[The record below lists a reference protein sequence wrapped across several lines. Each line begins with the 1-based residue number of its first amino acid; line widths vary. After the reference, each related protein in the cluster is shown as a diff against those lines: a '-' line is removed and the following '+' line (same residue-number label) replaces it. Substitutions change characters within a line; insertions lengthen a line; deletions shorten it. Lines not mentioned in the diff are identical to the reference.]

1 MQHVTKHNMT
11 RVILDT
17 NLWISYFLRSG
28 NSPLNRLIEHEQL
41 IFLWSEELIEELI
54 QVSQRVKFRKYI
66 PLDQLTSFLGNLQSK
81 SEMVEVISAVR
92 LCRDPADDFLLS
104 LAKDGTADFLIT
116 GDKDLLAL
124 SQIFSTQILTLTTFI
139 EKILNEH

>member
-1 MQHVTKHNMT
+1 MT

-41 IFLWSEELIEELI
+41 IFLWSEEIIEELI
-54 QVSQRVKFRKYI
+54 QVSQRDKFRKYI
-66 PLDQLTSFLGNLQSK
+66 PLDQLTSFLGYLQSK
-81 SEMVEVISAVR
+81 SELVDVKSEVR
-92 LCRDPADDFLLS
+92 LCRDPTDDFILS
-104 LAKDGTADFLIT
+104 LAKDGKADFLIT

-124 SQIFSTQILTLTTFI
+124 SQIFNSNPHTNYFY
-139 EKILNEH
+139 

>member
-1 MQHVTKHNMT
+1 MT

-54 QVSQRVKFRKYI
+54 QVSQREKFRRYI
-66 PLDQLTSFLGNLQSK
+66 PLDQLTTFLGHLQSK
-81 SEMVEVISAVR
+81 SELVTVKSEVK

-104 LAKDGTADFLIT
+104 LAKDGAADFLIT

-124 SQIFSTQILTLTTFI
+124 SQQFSTQILTLTTFI
-139 EKILNEH
+139 EKFFNKQ

>member
-1 MQHVTKHNMT
+1 MT

-28 NSPLNRLIEHEQL
+28 NSPLTSLIEHEQL

-54 QVSQRVKFRKYI
+54 RVSQRDKFRKYI
-66 PLDQLTSFLGNLQSK
+66 PIDQLSSFLVQLQSK
-81 SEMVEVISAVR
+81 SELVDVQSAVM

-124 SQIFSTQILTLTTFI
+124 SQIFSTQILTLSAFI
-139 EKILNEH
+139 EQILNKH

>member
-1 MQHVTKHNMT
+1 MT

-28 NSPLNRLIEHEQL
+28 NSPLTSLIEHEQL

-54 QVSQRVKFRKYI
+54 RVSQRDKFRKYI
-66 PLDQLTSFLGNLQSK
+66 PIDQLSSFLVQLQSK
-81 SEMVEVISAVR
+81 SELVDVQSAVR

-124 SQIFSTQILTLTTFI
+124 SQIFSTRILTLTTFI
-139 EKILNEH
+139 EQILNKH

>member
-28 NSPLNRLIEHEQL
+28 NSPLNRLIEQEQL

-54 QVSQRVKFRKYI
+54 QVSQRDKFRKYI
-66 PLDQLTSFLGNLQSK
+66 PLDQLTSFLGYLQSK
-81 SEMVEVISAVR
+81 SELVDVKSEVK
-92 LCRDPADDFLLS
+92 LCRDPADDFLLC

-124 SQIFSTQILTLTTFI
+124 SQISSTQILTLTTFI

>member
-28 NSPLNRLIEHEQL
+28 KSPLNRLIEHEQL

-54 QVSQRVKFRKYI
+54 QVSQRDKFRKYI
-66 PLDQLTSFLGNLQSK
+66 PLDQLTSFLGYLQSK
-81 SEMVEVISAVR
+81 SELVEVKSEVK
-92 LCRDPADDFLLS
+92 LCRDPTDDYLLS

-116 GDKDLLAL
+116 GDKDILAL

>member
-1 MQHVTKHNMT
+1 MT

-28 NSPLNRLIEHEQL
+28 NSPLTRLIEHEQL
-41 IFLWSEELIEELI
+41 IFLWSEDLIEELI
-54 QVSQRVKFRKYI
+54 QVSQRDKFRKYI
-66 PLDQLTSFLGNLQSK
+66 PIDQLTSILGHLQSK
-81 SEMVEVISAVR
+81 SELVDVQSAVK

-104 LAKDGTADFLIT
+104 LAKDGKADFLIT

-124 SQIFSTQILTLTTFI
+124 SQISSTQILTLTTFI
-139 EKILNEH
+139 EKILNGH

>member
-1 MQHVTKHNMT
+1 MT

-28 NSPLNRLIEHEQL
+28 NSPLNRLIEHEHL

-54 QVSQRVKFRKYI
+54 QVSQRDKFQKYI
-66 PLDQLTSFLGNLQSK
+66 PLDQLTTFIGHLQSK
-81 SEMVEVISAVR
+81 SELVTVKSAIK

-104 LAKDGTADFLIT
+104 LAQDGAANFLIT

-124 SQIFSTQILTLTTFI
+124 SQFSSTQILTISEFI
-139 EKILNEH
+139 ETILNE

>member
-1 MQHVTKHNMT
+1 MT

-28 NSPLNRLIEHEQL
+28 NSPLSSLIEHEQL
-41 IFLWSEELIEELI
+41 IFLWSEELVEELI
-54 QVSQRVKFRKYI
+54 RVSQRDKFRKYI
-66 PLDQLTSFLGNLQSK
+66 PIDQLNSFLGQLQSK
-81 SEMVEVISAVR
+81 SELVNVQSAVK

-124 SQIFSTQILTLTTFI
+124 SQIFSTQILTLSTFI
-139 EKILNEH
+139 EQILNKH

>member
-1 MQHVTKHNMT
+1 MT

-28 NSPLNRLIEHEQL
+28 NSPLNRLIEHEKV

-54 QVSQRVKFRKYI
+54 QVSQRDKFQKYI
-66 PLDQLTSFLGNLQSK
+66 PLDQLTSFLGYLQSK
-81 SEMVEVISAVR
+81 SELVEVKSEVK
-92 LCRDPADDFLLS
+92 LCRDPADDFLLSLAKDGTLS

-139 EKILNEH
+139 EIVLKEY

>member
-1 MQHVTKHNMT
+1 MT

-54 QVSQRVKFRKYI
+54 QVSQRDKFQKYI
-66 PLDQLTSFLGNLQSK
+66 PLDQLTSFLGQLQSK
-81 SEMVEVISAVR
+81 SELVTVKSAVK

-104 LAKDGTADFLIT
+104 LAKDGAADFLIT
-116 GDKDLLAL
+116 GDKDLLTL
-124 SQIFSTQILTLTTFI
+124 SQIFSTQIITLTVFI
-139 EKILNEH
+139 ETILNEQ